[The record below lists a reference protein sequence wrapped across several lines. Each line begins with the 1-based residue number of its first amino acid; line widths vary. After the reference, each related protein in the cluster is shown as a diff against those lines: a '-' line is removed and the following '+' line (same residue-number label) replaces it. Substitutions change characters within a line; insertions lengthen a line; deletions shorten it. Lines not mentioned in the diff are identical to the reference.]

1 MPAKKPSKG
10 RKPPARNRSV
20 TTPPSSGAPT
30 QLKGRPTPSRR
41 STAATRHRGPST
53 LVVGG
58 IVAAL
63 VAGVVLISVLTSGGD
78 TGSTDAAAWDLPA
91 LGDTTD
97 VDDDGRITLSDYEGT
112 PVVVN
117 FFASWCTSCEAELP
131 RFDDAA
137 TATAGEVEFVFV
149 NSNETGNWR
158 PMAERTGIDDRVL
171 AKDINGNGGNGLYFS
186 LGGTGG
192 MPMTAFYD
200 AAGTLVHVDLGELSS
215 SMLSERL
222 AVLYGLDVGV

>member
-1 MPAKKPSKG
+1 MPANKPTKG
-10 RKPPARNRSV
+10 RKPPATRAPA
-20 TTPPSSGAPT
+20 TKPGAGART
-30 QLKGRPTPSRR
+30 QSKARPTPSRR
-41 STAATRHRGPST
+41 PSATTRRRAPSP
-53 LVVGG
+53 LVIGG

-78 TGSTDAAAWDLPA
+78 TGSTDSAAWDLPA
-91 LGDTTD
+91 LGDTAD
-97 VDDDGRITLSDYEGT
+97 ADDDGRITLSDYTGT

-131 RFDDAA
+131 RFDTAA
-137 TATAGEVEFVFV
+137 TATSGEVEFVFV

-171 AKDINGNGGNGLYFS
+171 ARDINGNGGNGLYFS

-192 MPMTAFYD
+192 MPVTAFYD

-215 SMLSERL
+215 SVLSERL
-222 AVLYGLDVGV
+222 AILYGLDVTV